1 MSRRKKIILL
11 VAGLGLALSCR
22 PLIAHHSGS
31 IWDKRN
37 RITLSGPVTEVDF
50 ANPHVQIHFE
60 AKDEVGST
68 VQWTAVSASPQ
79 RLYRNG
85 WNSKTLHEG
94 DLITVTGIPARDGRK
109 IVNIRELLGPRGR
122 TLLEGAD

>member
-1 MSRRKKIILL
+1 MIRKTMVILL
-11 VAGLGLALSCR
+11 AGLGLAISCK
-22 PLIAHHSGS
+22 PLVAHHSGS
-31 IWDKRN
+31 MWDKEQ
-37 RITLSGPVTEVDF
+37 RITLKGPVTEVSF

-60 AKDEVGST
+60 ARDEGGST
-68 VQWTAVSASPQ
+68 VQWIAISASPQ

-94 DLITVTGIPARDGRK
+94 DLITVTGIPARDGSK
-109 IVNIRELLGPRGR
+109 IVNIRELVGPRGQ

>member
-1 MSRRKKIILL
+1 MTRRIVFLL
-11 VAGLGLALSCR
+11 AGLGLALSCQ
-22 PLIAHHSGS
+22 PLVAHHSGS
-31 IWDKRN
+31 MWDKQQ
-37 RITLSGPVTEVDF
+37 RITLKGPVTDVSF
-50 ANPHVQIHFE
+50 ANPHVRIHFE
-60 AKDEVGST
+60 AKDEAGST

-94 DLITVTGIPARDGRK
+94 DQITVIGIPARDGSK
-109 IVNIRELLGPRGR
+109 VINIRELVGPRGQ